1 MSANT
6 TLNTG
11 TGGDVIATDDLTTAK
26 AQRIKLMLG
35 ATGVDGGNVT
45 STNALPVINSGA
57 NVFQG
62 AGNTSSAQLAGGASF
77 TGTAE
82 TVFNQAAI
90 SVIIAS
96 DQPLQIVLSQWI
108 DAGATQAA
116 VVQTFYVAAKANFGQ
131 AVPASGNYFSLK
143 VTNLGT
149 AATTTLVIDTVYG
162 ALLPATQL
170 NNAPVA
176 LAEYAGAPLSTSNAL
191 PVQVSNTPNVNLAN
205 LGADPAYAFA
215 LLYAELKLQTQILID
230 GLGLKVSADDY
241 RTDPSY
247 LQ

>member
-1 MSANT
+1 
-6 TLNTG
+6 
-11 TGGDVIATDDLTTAK
+11 
-26 AQRIKLMLG
+26 MLG

-62 AGNTSSAQLAGGASF
+62 AGNTSSAQLARGASF

-131 AVPASGNYFSLK
+131 SVPASANYFSLK
-143 VTNLGT
+143 VTNLG
-149 AATTTLVIDTVYG
+149 AVATTTLVIDTVYG

-176 LAEYAGAPLSTSNAL
+176 IAEYAGAPLSTSNAL
-191 PVQVSNTPNVNLAN
+191 PVQVTNQHNVTMAT
-205 LGADPAYAFA
+205 LGADPAYALA
-215 LLYAELKLQTQILID
+215 LIYAELRLITQFLQV
-230 GLGLKVSADDY
+230 GLSVKDNPDDF

-247 LQ
+247 IQ

>member
-1 MSANT
+1 MAANT

-35 ATGVDGGNVT
+35 ATGTDGGNVT

-62 AGNTSSAQLAGGASF
+62 AGNTSSAQLAAGTSF

-108 DAGATQAA
+108 DAGGTQPV
-116 VVQTFYVAAKANFGQ
+116 VVQTFNVAAKANFGQ
-131 AVPASGNYFSLK
+131 SVPASGNYFSIK
-143 VTNLGT
+143 VTNLG
-149 AATTTLVIDTVYG
+149 AVATTTLVIDTVYG
-162 ALLPATQL
+162 TLLPATQL

-176 LAEYAGAPLSTSNAL
+176 LAEYAGAAISSSNPV
-191 PVQVSNTPNVNLAN
+191 PVQVTNQHNVNVAT
-205 LGADPAYAFA
+205 LGPDPAYALA
-215 LLYAELKLQTQILID
+215 LIYAELKLITQYLQM
-230 GLGLKVSADDY
+230 GLSVKDNPDDF

-247 LQ
+247 FQ